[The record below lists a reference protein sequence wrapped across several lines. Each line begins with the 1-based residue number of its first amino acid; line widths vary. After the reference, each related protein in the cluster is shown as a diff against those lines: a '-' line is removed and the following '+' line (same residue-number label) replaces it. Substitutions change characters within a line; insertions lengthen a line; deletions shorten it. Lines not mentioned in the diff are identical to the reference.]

1 MVDRS
6 DLYCDTCPNRFADR
20 GGQAVTD
27 EYARAAGW
35 HIYRGP
41 SIVDS
46 LVKLTKALCPECM
59 GTSRTRGEKIMNLQ
73 GQLDLA
79 DVFFFVVDQ
88 APKPKPQPKGKRR
101 KEGIN

>member
-1 MVDRS
+1 VVDRS
-6 DLYCDTCPNRFADR
+6 DLYCDTCPSRFADR
-20 GGQAVTD
+20 GGQAATD

-59 GTSRTRGEKIMNLQ
+59 GTSRARGEKITNLQ

-79 DVFFFVVDQ
+79 DLFDIVDL
-88 APKPKPQPKGKRR
+88 APKPQPRGKRR